1 MISPEQVTRLAQRIA
16 YPAFELLVSR
26 SPMRSQLPPQS
37 PLPELGQ
44 LEPGERAHRL
54 CRSSKL
60 IFPFSKSGSG
70 DRARRQAG
78 VRQSD
83 SELQSQC
90 FISLY
95 YLSAH
100 RRQSRYGTN
109 SPPCG
114 LLAAFAIQFASA
126 AKAFSFSVGSASVY
140 APWGA
145 LGSLPNAQCPKRFSV
160 C

>member
-83 SELQSQC
+83 S
-90 FISLY
+90 
-95 YLSAH
+95 
-100 RRQSRYGTN
+100 
-109 SPPCG
+109 
-114 LLAAFAIQFASA
+114 
-126 AKAFSFSVGSASVY
+126 
-140 APWGA
+140 
-145 LGSLPNAQCPKRFSV
+145 
-160 C
+160 